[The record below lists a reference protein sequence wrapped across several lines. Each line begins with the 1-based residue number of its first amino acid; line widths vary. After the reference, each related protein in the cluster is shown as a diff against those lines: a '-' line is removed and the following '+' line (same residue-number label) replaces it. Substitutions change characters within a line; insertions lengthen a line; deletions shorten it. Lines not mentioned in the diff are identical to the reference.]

1 MAAPRRTQKQI
12 SERYKANLGYYRKRH
27 PWRRAR
33 FWTSFLALAAGIAAI
48 VAFEK
53 RGRETFF
60 NPGPISSSHA
70 RFADDCKQCHSAAIS
85 ETKLTPAQFN
95 AVLRERF
102 RHGLAFEPIDR
113 NCEACHLR
121 EERRTHTFHEANV
134 VQNRSCSACH
144 QEHRGPGPLKLVAS
158 SNCVSCHGKAGIME
172 ASAQK
177 GTQLSPAAFQRHP
190 HSLQQVAFE
199 LSRPPRGY
207 TQTFSAF
214 WETHPEFQLTREPV
228 RDPDVLR
235 FNHQRHFA
243 ADIPLVN
250 GKKLDCNYCHTP
262 DLDGRYYQ
270 RITFAANCQACHSL
284 QFDVANPDL
293 TLPHGNA
300 TAVRGFLRSLPTQYA
315 DLAVR
320 RGMTDQKQIQAFVTK
335 QVRQLRDRV
344 RSGEELERQVF
355 FTTNPYRPD
364 WNPPPQVRAS
374 FYGCAFC
381 HEVKPVANAAPVV
394 TKPVFVDRWMPQV
407 NFNHAKHASIKCDDC
422 HHALQSRDTSDVLM
436 PVKANCVTCH
446 SPQGKVVAECIT
458 CHTYHGQ
465 PAAMTTDAAPTSR
478 LSIKEMLLGGGA
490 AD

>member
-33 FWTSFLALAAGIAAI
+33 FWTSFLALAAGIAGI

-172 ASAQK
+172 ATFAGRISA
-177 GTQLSPAAFQRHP
+177 TPA
-190 HSLQQVAFE
+190 
-199 LSRPPRGY
+199 
-207 TQTFSAF
+207 
-214 WETHPEFQLTREPV
+214 
-228 RDPDVLR
+228 
-235 FNHQRHFA
+235 FA
-243 ADIPLVN
+243 A
-250 GKKLDCNYCHTP
+250 T
-262 DLDGRYYQ
+262 GR
-270 RITFAANCQACHSL
+270 
-284 QFDVANPDL
+284 V
-293 TLPHGNA
+293 
-300 TAVRGFLRSLPTQYA
+300 
-315 DLAVR
+315 
-320 RGMTDQKQIQAFVTK
+320 
-335 QVRQLRDRV
+335 
-344 RSGEELERQVF
+344 
-355 FTTNPYRPD
+355 
-364 WNPPPQVRAS
+364 
-374 FYGCAFC
+374 
-381 HEVKPVANAAPVV
+381 
-394 TKPVFVDRWMPQV
+394 
-407 NFNHAKHASIKCDDC
+407 
-422 HHALQSRDTSDVLM
+422 
-436 PVKANCVTCH
+436 
-446 SPQGKVVAECIT
+446 
-458 CHTYHGQ
+458 
-465 PAAMTTDAAPTSR
+465 
-478 LSIKEMLLGGGA
+478 
-490 AD
+490 